1 MSDSRPSLPGAN
13 AMLTALRA
21 ARSLPP
27 TVQLLL
33 VNQFGV
39 YVGFYLLIP
48 FLATH
53 LRDDLRLSTGVVGA
67 IIGVR
72 SLSQQG
78 LTLLGGSAADRIGC
92 RPLIIAGCLLRAV
105 GFAAFAVV
113 DSVAGL
119 MLAAIVTGVAGAVFS
134 PATRAYLAYES
145 GPQRLQA
152 FSLFNVAGET
162 GTLIGPLLGSVLL
175 AVDFRLV
182 AAVAAVVFTV
192 LTVAQLMALPPRP
205 VTPSGQSV
213 LADWREVVG
222 NRRFLLYVCATAAIF
237 VLYNQL
243 YLTLPLEAAR
253 ASGFAGSAALLFTAS
268 TVVTLGLQV
277 RITDRCQRR
286 GSSPAWI
293 AVGTALCGLAFA
305 PAAIGA
311 TVQRAAGSAGL
322 WAALPALLP
331 TLLATVVL
339 TLGVAVAQPFAL
351 DLTADFARP
360 ALTGTY
366 LGVFATASGIAA
378 VVSNT
383 VVGYSVDLGAR
394 LAVPWLPWLLLGGYG
409 IGSAALIAVMRTR
422 SLFPPT
428 ASGTVRPQRT

>member
-1 MSDSRPSLPGAN
+1 
-13 AMLTALRA
+13 MLTAFRTARA
-21 ARSLPP
+21 LPP

-39 YVGFYLLIP
+39 YIGFYLLIP

-53 LRDDLRLSTGVVGA
+53 LRDDLHLATGVVGA
-67 IIGVR
+67 IIGIR

-78 LTLLGGSAADRIGC
+78 LTLLGGSAADRIGY

-113 DSVAGL
+113 ESVVGL
-119 MLAAIVTGVAGAVFS
+119 ILAAVITGVAGAVFS
-134 PATRAYLAYES
+134 PATRAYLAHES

-152 FSLFNVAGET
+152 FSLLNVAGES
-162 GTLIGPLLGSVLL
+162 GTLIGPLLGSLLL

-182 AAVAAVVFTV
+182 AIAAAAVFTV
-192 LTVAQLMALPPRP
+192 LTIAQVLKLPPRP

-213 LADWREVVG
+213 LADWREVLG
-222 NRRFLLYVCATAAIF
+222 HRRFLLYVCATSGIF

-253 ASGFAGSAALLFTAS
+253 ASGFAGAAAVLFTVS
-268 TVVTLGLQV
+268 TLVTLGLQV
-277 RITDRCQRR
+277 RITEWCRR
-286 GSSPAWI
+286 RWASPVSI
-293 AVGTALCGLAFA
+293 AIGLALCGIAFA
-305 PAAIGA
+305 PTAIGSA
-311 TVQRAAGSAGL
+311 VEPRAGAGL
-322 WAALPALLP
+322 WAALPWLLP
-331 TLLATVVL
+331 TMLATVVL

-351 DLTADFARP
+351 DLATEFARP

-366 LGVFATASGIAA
+366 LGIFATASGVAA
-378 VVSNT
+378 VMCNT
-383 VVGYSVDLGAR
+383 VVGYTVDLGAR
-394 LAVPWLPWLLLGGYG
+394 MSVPWLPWLLLSGYG
-409 IGSAALIAVMRTR
+409 IAAAALIAAMRAR

-428 ASGTVRPQRT
+428 ESENTRQQRTQR